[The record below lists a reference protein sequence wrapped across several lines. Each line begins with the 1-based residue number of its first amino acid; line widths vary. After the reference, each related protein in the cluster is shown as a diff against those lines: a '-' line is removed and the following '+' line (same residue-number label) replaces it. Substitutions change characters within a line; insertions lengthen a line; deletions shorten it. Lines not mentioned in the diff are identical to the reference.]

1 MSENSNQM
9 PTSLVQNESILA
21 IEIGAAMTR
30 AALFDVVEGQY
41 RFVAAGQAA
50 TTAEAPF
57 KDVGIGVREAI
68 SGLQNVTGAK
78 LLNPD
83 QSLIVPSQADGSG
96 VDAVAATISAGPSAR
111 TVIVGLLNDVSLQ
124 SARRLAQSTYSRIV
138 DSIGITDQRKPQQHL
153 DGIVR
158 SRPDLVILTGGT
170 DGGAS
175 RSILKMLESV
185 GLACYL
191 MPMEKR
197 PMILYAGNQKLAG
210 DVQELLGG
218 HAGKLEIS
226 YNVRPSLETE
236 DLGPASRELAGLV
249 TKLRQ
254 RQIKGVDELYLWT
267 AGNILPTAYAQGR
280 MIRFLSRLYE
290 STRGL
295 LSVDVGA
302 SATSVA
308 AGFGGELTL
317 GTYPQF
323 GLGENLGELLQHTEL
338 DDILRWLPLDISPGV
353 VREYLFQ
360 KSLYPGAIPAT
371 KEEQAISQAIARQ
384 ALHLAVQTLR
394 RDFPPSNGAQ
404 ADIMPPLD
412 LIIAGGG
419 VISDGVSLGQSLLL
433 LLDAIQPVGIM
444 PILIDQNRLLPL
456 LGVAAERNNY
466 LPIQVIDSGA
476 FIGVGTVISVVASG
490 NYGELVLRA
499 KLTYPDGTDVRADVK
514 FGGLEILPL
523 PSGQSARLSLQPLS
537 RADAGLGPGRSGTVS
552 VTGGALG
559 VVIDARGRPLQLP
572 SDPVRRRELIK
583 KWYYTVGG

>member
-1 MSENSNQM
+1 M
-9 PTSLVQNESILA
+9 PSSLIQNESVLA
-21 IEIGAAMTR
+21 IEVGAAVTR
-30 AALFDVVEGQY
+30 VVLFDVVEGQY
-41 RFVAAGQAA
+41 RFVASGQAP

-57 KDVGIGVREAI
+57 KDIGIGVREAI
-68 SGLQNVTGAK
+68 ISLQAVTNTKILA
-78 LLNPD
+78 PD
-83 QSLIVPSQADGSG
+83 NNLISPAQPDGSG
-96 VDAVAATISAGPSAR
+96 VDAVVATISAGPAVK
-111 TVIVGLLNDVSLQ
+111 TVIVGLLNEVSLQ
-124 SARRLAQSTYSRIV
+124 SARRLAESTYSRV
-138 DSIGITDQRKPQQHL
+138 VESLDLTDHRKPEQQL

-175 RSILKMLESV
+175 RSILKTLEAV

-197 PMILYAGNQKLAG
+197 PMVLYAGNQKLAG

-254 RQIKGVDELYLWT
+254 RQLKGVDELNMWT
-267 AGNILPTAYAQGR
+267 GGNMLPTSYAQGR

-295 LSVDVGA
+295 LSVNVGA

-323 GLGENLGELLQHTEL
+323 GLGESLGNLLQYSEL
-338 DDILRWLPLDISPGV
+338 DDVMRWMTLDISPNV

-371 KEEQAISQAIARQ
+371 KDEQAISQAVARQ
-384 ALHLAVQTLR
+384 ALYLAVRTLKK
-394 RDFPPSNGAQ
+394 DFPGLQ
-404 ADIMPPLD
+404 TELMPPLD

-419 VISDGVSLGQSLLL
+419 VISEGVSLGQSLLL
-433 LLDAIQPVGIM
+433 LLDAIQPVGILQ
-444 PILIDQNRLLPL
+444 ILIDQNNLLPL
-456 LGVAAERNNY
+456 LGAAAERNHY
-466 LPIQVIDSGA
+466 LPVQVVDSGA
-476 FIGVGTVISVVASG
+476 FIGLGTVISVNATA
-490 NYGELVLRA
+490 NYGDQVLRA
-499 KLTYPDGTDVRADVK
+499 KLTYADGTDARVDVK

-523 PSGQSARLSLQPLS
+523 PSGQSARLSLQPLN
-537 RADAGLGPGRSGTVS
+537 RADAGLGSGKSGTVA

>member
-1 MSENSNQM
+1 M

-21 IEIGAAMTR
+21 IEVGAAVTR
-30 AALFDVVEGQY
+30 AVLFDVVEGQY
-41 RFVAAGQAA
+41 RFVAAGQAP

-68 SGLQNVTGAK
+68 DSLQNVTGSR
-78 LLNPD
+78 LLSPD
-83 QSLIVPSQADGSG
+83 HSLITPSQSDGSG
-96 VDAVAATISAGPSAR
+96 VDAVVATISAGPAVK
-111 TVIVGLLNDVSLQ
+111 TVIVGLLSDVSLK
-124 SARRLAQSTYSRIV
+124 SARRLAESTYSRVV
-138 DSIGITDQRKPQQHL
+138 DSIDITDQRKPEQQL

-158 SRPDLVILTGGT
+158 SRPDMVILTGGT

-197 PMILYAGNQKLAG
+197 PMVLYAGNQKLAN

-226 YNVRPSLETE
+226 ENVRPSLETE

-254 RQIKGVDELYLWT
+254 RQIKGVDELYMWT

-295 LSVDVGA
+295 LSVNVGA

-308 AGFGGELTL
+308 AGFAGELTL

-323 GLGENLGELLQHTEL
+323 GLGESLGSLLQYTEL
-338 DDILRWLPLDISPGV
+338 EEITRWLPLDLSSNV
-353 VREYLFQ
+353 VREYLSQ
-360 KSLYPGAIPAT
+360 KSLYPGALPAT
-371 KEEQAISQAIARQ
+371 REEQAISQALARQ
-384 ALHLAVQTLR
+384 ALYLAVRALQK
-394 RDFPPSNGAQ
+394 DFPDSVRSAKT
-404 ADIMPPLD
+404 DLMPPLD
-412 LIIAGGG
+412 LILAGGG

-444 PILIDQNRLLPL
+444 PILIDQNNLLPL
-456 LGVAAERNNY
+456 LGVAGERNNY
-466 LPIQVIDSGA
+466 LPVQVIDSGA
-476 FIGVGTVISVVASG
+476 FIGVGTVVSVVASA
-490 NYGELVLRA
+490 NYGDQVLRA
-499 KLTYPDGTDVRADVK
+499 RLVYSDGTEARADVK

-523 PSGQSARLSLQPLS
+523 PSGQTARLGLQPTS
-537 RADAGLGPGRSGTVS
+537 RADAGLGPGKSGTIP

-559 VVIDARGRPLQLP
+559 VVIDARGRPLSLP
-572 SDPVRRRELIK
+572 SDAVRRRELIK

>member
-1 MSENSNQM
+1 M

-21 IEIGAAMTR
+21 LEVGAAVTR
-30 AALFDVVEGQY
+30 AVLFDVVEGQY
-41 RFVAAGQAA
+41 RFVAAGQAP

-57 KDVGIGVREAI
+57 KDIGIGLREAI
-68 SGLQNVTGAK
+68 EGLQAVTGSKILA
-78 LLNPD
+78 PD
-83 QSLIVPSQADGSG
+83 RNLITPSQADGSG
-96 VDAVAATISAGPSAR
+96 VDAVVATISAGPSVK

-124 SARRLAQSTYSRIV
+124 SARRLAQSTYSRV
-138 DSIGITDQRKPQQHL
+138 VESLDLADQRKPDQQL

-175 RSILKMLESV
+175 RSILKMLEAV

-197 PMILYAGNQKLAG
+197 PMVLYAGNQNLAN

-226 YNVRPSLETE
+226 HNVRPSLETE
-236 DLGPASRELAGLV
+236 DLGAASRELASLV

-254 RQIKGVDELYLWT
+254 RQIKGVDELYMWSG
-267 AGNILPTAYAQGR
+267 GNLLPTAYAQGR

-295 LSVDVGA
+295 LSVNVGA

-308 AGFGGELTL
+308 AGFSGDLSL
-317 GTYPQF
+317 GTYPHF
-323 GLGENLGELLQHTEL
+323 GLGESLGGLLQFTEL
-338 DDILRWLPLDISPGV
+338 DDIMRWLPLDISPNV
-353 VREYLFQ
+353 VREYLSQ
-360 KSLYPGAIPAT
+360 KSLYPSALPAT
-371 KEEQAISQAIARQ
+371 RDEQAISQALARQ
-384 ALHLAVQTLR
+384 VLYLAVRALQN
-394 RDFPPSNGAQ
+394 DFPTAVRASRTEL
-404 ADIMPPLD
+404 MPPLD
-412 LIIAGGG
+412 LILAGGG

-433 LLDAIQPVGIM
+433 LLDAIQPVGFM
-444 PILIDQNRLLPL
+444 PILIDQNNLLPL
-456 LGVAAERNNY
+456 LGVAGERNNY
-466 LPIQVIDSGA
+466 LPVQVIDSGA
-476 FIGVGTVISVVASG
+476 FIGLGTVISVVASA
-490 NYGELVLRA
+490 NYGDQILRA
-499 KLTYPDGTDVRADVK
+499 RLTYSDGTEARADVK

-523 PSGQSARLSLQPLS
+523 PSGQSARLSLQPTS
-537 RADAGLGPGRSGTVS
+537 RVDAGLGPGRSGALP

-559 VVIDARGRPLQLP
+559 VVIDARGRPLKLP

-583 KWYYTVGG
+583 KWYYTVGGV